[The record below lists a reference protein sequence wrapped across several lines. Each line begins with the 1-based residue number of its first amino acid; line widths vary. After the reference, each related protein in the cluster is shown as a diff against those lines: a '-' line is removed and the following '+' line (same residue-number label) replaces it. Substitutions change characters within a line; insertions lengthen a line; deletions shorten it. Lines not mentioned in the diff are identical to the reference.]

1 MSWQHHGSAETQEEK
16 IAQANRQTEKV
27 NMRYFRTTL
36 ALLLVAASTA
46 SAQSSRRQTKP
57 IDPANIDR
65 SANACVDFYQF
76 ANGGWLRAN
85 PLPAAYSRWGSFDEL
100 GDMNQAALTKILQS
114 ASSDADAK
122 QSTSYAMLGTYY
134 SNCMDSAAADRAGA
148 TPLQPELR
156 RIEAISNRAE
166 LQREIAQLQLIGVPV
181 LFGFGSTQDAK
192 NSTSVIGGAFQG
204 GLGLPDRDY
213 YLKPDSASARIRS
226 NYLAHIGR
234 MLQLGGTPAA
244 QAASDAQRVL
254 AFETALANSAR
265 TRIELR
271 DPDLNYNYRTS
282 AQLATMT
289 PNFSWSQYFSDLGT
303 PGIPAVDVQNPN
315 FFATVDSL
323 FVNAPMS
330 DWKAY
335 LRWKTIKDAAPVL
348 GSAFIN
354 EDFSFQ
360 RTLTGARE
368 LLPRYK
374 RCTRATDFGLR
385 DALGQAYVEQ
395 NFPPAAKARALE
407 MVKNLV
413 EVTRERIRS
422 LPWMSAT
429 TKQQAEVKLDAF
441 VQKIG
446 YPDVW
451 RDYSTLSIERGPF
464 LANVYAVNRYEN
476 KRDLNMIGKPVDRT
490 QWGMTPPTVN
500 AYYNPQLNEI
510 AFPAGILQPPFFS
523 ATADDAVNYG
533 GMGSVIGHEVSHGF
547 DDQGAKFDAQGNLKN
562 WWTDE
567 DLAAFNQRTGLVTTQ
582 FDEYV
587 VLDSVHVQGKLTLG
601 ENIADLGGLN
611 IAYAA
616 LQKSMEGK
624 PRPALIDGFTPEQRF
639 FLAWAQIWR
648 QNITPQAQRQRILT
662 DPHSPGRWRTNGPVS
677 NMPQFAA
684 AFGCKPGDPMVRAES
699 VRASIW

>member
-1 MSWQHHGSAETQEEK
+1 MTIRQIILGAALLALATGSVA
-16 IAQANRQTEKV
+16 AQGTYRQTV
-27 NMRYFRTTL
+27 PL
-36 ALLLVAASTA
+36 
-46 SAQSSRRQTKP
+46 
-57 IDPANIDR
+57 DPANVDR

-76 ANGGWLRAN
+76 ANGGWLRSN

-100 GDMNQAALTKILQS
+100 GEKNQDALTTILRGA
-114 ASSDADAK
+114 ASDTDAK
-122 QSTSYAMLGTYY
+122 QASSYRMLGTYY
-134 SNCMDSAAADRAGA
+134 SNCMDSVGADRAGA
-148 TPLQPELR
+148 TPLKPELN
-156 RIEAISNRAE
+156 RINAINDRLA
-166 LQREIAQLQLIGVPV
+166 LQREIARLQLNGVPV

-192 NSTSVIGGAFQG
+192 ASTSVIGGAFQG

-213 YLKPDSASARIRS
+213 YFKADSASARIRS
-226 NYLAHIGR
+226 NYVAHIQR
-234 MLQLGGTPAA
+234 MLEFGGTPFS
-244 QAASDAQRVL
+244 QAAADAGRVI
-254 AFETALANSAR
+254 AFETALAGAAR
-265 TRIELR
+265 TRVELR
-271 DPDLNYNYRTS
+271 DPELNYNYRTAS
-282 AQLATMT
+282 QLASMT
-289 PNFSWSQYFSDLGT
+289 PNFNWNQYFSDLGR
-303 PGIPAVDVQNPN
+303 PGIPAVDIQNPK
-315 FFATVDSL
+315 FFSTVDSL

-335 LRWKTIKDAAPVL
+335 LRWKTIRDAAPVL
-348 GSAFIN
+348 DASFVN
-354 EDFSFQ
+354 ENFNFQ

-368 LLPRYK
+368 NLPRYK
-374 RCTRATDFGLR
+374 RCTRSTDGGLR

-407 MVKNLV
+407 MVRNLID
-413 EVTRERIRS
+413 VTGERIRS
-422 LPWMSAT
+422 VPWMSET
-429 TKQQAEVKLDAF
+429 TKQQAMVKLAAF
-441 VQKIG
+441 AQKIG
-446 YPDVW
+446 YPDKW
-451 RDYSTLSIERGPF
+451 RDYSTLSIDKGSF

-476 KRDLNMIGKPVDRT
+476 KRDLDMIGKPVDRT

-500 AYYNPQLNEI
+500 AYYNPQMNEI

-547 DDQGAKFDAQGNLKN
+547 DDQGAQFDPQGNLKN
-562 WWTDE
+562 WWTDA
-567 DLAAFNQRTGLVTTQ
+567 DLAAFKQRTGLVTTQ

-616 LQKSMEGK
+616 LQKSMAGK

-648 QNITPQAQRQRILT
+648 QNITPQNQRQRILT
-662 DPHSPGRWRTNGPVS
+662 DPHSPGRWRTNGPLS
-677 NMPQFAA
+677 NMPEFAG
-684 AFGCKPGDPMVRAES
+684 AFGCKPGDPMVRSEA